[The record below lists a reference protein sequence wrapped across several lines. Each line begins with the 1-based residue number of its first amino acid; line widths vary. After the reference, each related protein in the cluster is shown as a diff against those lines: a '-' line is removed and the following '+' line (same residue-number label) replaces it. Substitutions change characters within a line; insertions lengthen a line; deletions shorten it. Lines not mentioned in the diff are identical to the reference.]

1 MLFRSMLDTL
11 AYSEVKGSKT
21 TPAIT
26 VYALSTCGFCKRA
39 MKFLEANGFAYRY
52 IHVDLIPVDTKN
64 EAKRE
69 LKEKY
74 HTDIAFPFVTVG
86 NEEHL
91 VGFIEADWK
100 RTLGV

>member
-1 MLFRSMLDTL
+1 MLDTL
-11 AYSEVKGSKT
+11 QYTAVHGEKT
-21 TPAIT
+21 QPTIT

-39 MKFLEANGFAYRY
+39 MGFLEKNGFAYRFIY
-52 IHVDLIPVDTKN
+52 VDSIPVETKN

-74 HTDIAFPFVTVG
+74 KTDIAFPFATVG
-86 NEEHL
+86 ESDHL
-91 VGFIEADWK
+91 VGFIEVDWK